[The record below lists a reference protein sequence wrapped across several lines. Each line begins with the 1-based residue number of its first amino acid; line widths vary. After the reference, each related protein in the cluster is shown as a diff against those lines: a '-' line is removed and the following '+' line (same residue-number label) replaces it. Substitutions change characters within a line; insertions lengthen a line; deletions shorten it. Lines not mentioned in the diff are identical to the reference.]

1 MIATA
6 GNSNPALAKA
16 VADIL
21 KLPLSDATVGRYADG
36 EVSIKVT
43 SGGCAPLPL

>member
-1 MIATA
+1 MKIY
-6 GNSNPALAKA
+6 GKSMKNAKA

-43 SGGCAPLPL
+43 RGGCAPRPL